1 VRGQSGHGRSGLQSA
16 FFFRGRFMDYE
27 NTFETIG
34 EPDYTVELITDT
46 DFGVL
51 LSKDWFGWADES
63 NR

>member
-1 VRGQSGHGRSGLQSA
+1 
-16 FFFRGRFMDYE
+16 MDYE